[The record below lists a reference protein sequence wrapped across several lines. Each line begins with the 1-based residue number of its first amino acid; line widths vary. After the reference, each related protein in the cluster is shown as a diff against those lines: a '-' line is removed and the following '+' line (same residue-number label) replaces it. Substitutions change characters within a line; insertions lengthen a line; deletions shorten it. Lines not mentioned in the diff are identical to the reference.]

1 MNLLELFPVLVPVNY
16 LAVLA
21 SAISSMVLGFL
32 WYSKAVFGVRW
43 TKLTGMSSDD
53 MKKAGVKVYGL
64 MFVASLVMAWILA
77 HYIHY
82 AEAFD
87 VVNGVKTGIWAWV
100 GFVIPTS
107 LANHLFSKKPNQLY
121 YINMGYH
128 LVNLMVMGA
137 IISIWR

>member
-1 MNLLELFPVLVPVNY
+1 MNLLELFPVLLPVNY
-16 LAVLA
+16 LAVLVCA
-21 SAISSMVLGFL
+21 VSSMMIGFV

-43 TKLTGMSSDD
+43 TKLTGISESD
-53 MKKAGVKVYGL
+53 MKKVGVKVYGL

-87 VVNGVKTGIWAWV
+87 VVNGVKTGIWAWI

-121 YINMGYH
+121 YIDAGYH
-128 LVNLMVMGA
+128 LVNLMLMGA
-137 IISIWR
+137 ILSVWR